1 MVYWVPTIA
10 LVVHVVEELPRF
22 PAWATRHFGATSR
35 AWYVYSHVL
44 LLVAFAVVSAEAHAD
59 GPGSR
64 WALVGL
70 ACQWILAVNALFH
83 VVTTLWF
90 REYSPGVVTGVLGV
104 LPATVYM
111 HSRAVPSG
119 LFPSTQVAFAI
130 GLGAVISA
138 AAIASLWLRA
148 DFDWTLQKP
157 GVSPPAA

>member
-10 LVVHVVEELPRF
+10 LVVHVVEEVPRF

-44 LLVAFAVVSAEAHAD
+44 LLVAFAVVSAEAHAG

-64 WALVGL
+64 WALLVL

-90 REYSPGVVTGVLGV
+90 RRARGGDFRRGDRKPL
-104 LPATVYM
+104 A
-111 HSRAVPSG
+111 SRR
-119 LFPSTQVAFAI
+119 L
-130 GLGAVISA
+130 
-138 AAIASLWLRA
+138 
-148 DFDWTLQKP
+148 
-157 GVSPPAA
+157 